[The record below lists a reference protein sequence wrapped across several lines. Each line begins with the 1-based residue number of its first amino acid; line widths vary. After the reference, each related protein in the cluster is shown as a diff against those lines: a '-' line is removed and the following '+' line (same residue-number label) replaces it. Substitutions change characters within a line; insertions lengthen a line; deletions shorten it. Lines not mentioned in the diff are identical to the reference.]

1 MTRRTFSSQERLYID
16 SYKHD
21 AEEALKD
28 LIEDLKTA
36 RSRIAGHACRR
47 GWECAGFRGLARLIP
62 EIIHRGFA

>member
-36 RSRIAGHACRR
+36 RSRIAGHA
-47 GWECAGFRGLARLIP
+47 AAFR
-62 EIIHRGFA
+62 